1 MNLEAFN
8 SKEVTVGGEIY
19 HLRKFKALTGLKIQ
33 KQIFE
38 SGMIT
43 DEGVNVMA
51 LDAELIADI
60 IIHGCSKG
68 SVNFDMKK
76 FDSHFAGK
84 YTEMF
89 TLVAEVITWNF
100 FPSIDDSEE
109 Q

>member
-8 SKEVTVGGEIY
+8 SKEVEVGGEIY
-19 HLRKFKALTGLKIQ
+19 HLKKFKALKGLEVQRKIF
-33 KQIFE
+33 K

-43 DEGVNVMA
+43 DEGVDIMA
-51 LDAELIADI
+51 LEPELIADI

-76 FDSHFAGK
+76 FDVTFAGK

-100 FPSIDDSEE
+100 FQLSDDSEE
-109 Q
+109 

>member
-1 MNLEAFN
+1 MSLEAFN
-8 SKEVTVGGEIY
+8 SKEVTVGNEIY
-19 HLRKFKALTGLKIQ
+19 HLKKFKALKGLQ
-33 KQIFE
+33 LQQQVFN

-43 DEGVNVMA
+43 EEGVNVMA

-60 IIHGCSKG
+60 IISGCSKG

-89 TLVAEVITWNF
+89 TLVSEILVYNF
-100 FPSIDDSEE
+100 FPNEADSEE